1 MKRTSI
7 LRMLMT
13 LMVFVS
19 IFSFVLP
26 VFAQGD
32 APPAPT
38 PAPPVDLW
46 TILIGAAV
54 SLIVTFSKKL
64 TFVNENP
71 KIVATVLSLLISV
84 ITTFAQS
91 KGGAWPVALQFVVM
105 LSTAIGTHEVAVKQV
120 TGGNPGR

>member
-1 MKRTSI
+1 MKRISI
-7 LRMLMT
+7 SKMLMT
-13 LMVFVS
+13 LIVFVS

-32 APPAPT
+32 APPAPA
-38 PAPPVDLW
+38 PAPVDIW

-54 SLIVTFSKKL
+54 SLIVTFSKNL

-84 ITTFAQS
+84 ITTLAQS
-91 KGGAWPVALQFVVM
+91 KGGVWAVVLQFVVM
-105 LSTAIGTHEVAVKQV
+105 LSAAIGTHEVAVKQV
-120 TGGNPGR
+120 TSGSDRR